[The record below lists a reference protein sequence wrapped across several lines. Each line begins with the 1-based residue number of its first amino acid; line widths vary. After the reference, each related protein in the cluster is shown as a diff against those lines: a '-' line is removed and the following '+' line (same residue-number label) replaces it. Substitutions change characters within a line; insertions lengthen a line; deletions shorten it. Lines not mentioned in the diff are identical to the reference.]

1 MEYKPGLR
9 DQFLYS
15 FLNILR
21 FSFAKP
27 HKQPT
32 KFILSSAIFNS
43 AKQADCDGLQSACQH
58 WEFYGL
64 SYQAWSKEWFF
75 PGHNGKLITI
85 YLRHPL
91 RIGNSVWLIL
101 YDYTQTQYD
110 EGARDGIDIW
120 YMGITCIYVPMI
132 RSVSW
137 LKSPILQ
144 STIES
149 VAWISSRLVLR
160 SANTS

>member
-1 MEYKPGLR
+1 M
-9 DQFLYS
+9 
-15 FLNILR
+15 NILSDSTMSMTESSDTHVR
-21 FSFAKP
+21 NL
-27 HKQPT
+27 
-32 KFILSSAIFNS
+32 LSLSNIEKSYRKDSISRDYNHQIPNIDTVNS
-43 AKQADCDGLQSACQH
+43 DTH
-58 WEFYGL
+58 
-64 SYQAWSKEWFF
+64 
-75 PGHNGKLITI
+75 T
-85 YLRHPL
+85 L
-91 RIGNSVWLIL
+91 RIQYG
-101 YDYTQTQYD
+101 YTQTQYD